1 MLAHCGCGPLHK
13 VIYALVFNSRH
24 LTLIAAKGW
33 VCSLMHS
40 IHSSLIPRLP
50 QGLGMRLPIFN
61 PSPKHIPLP
70 TALAPISH
78 AQIQPGLGL
87 SESWYSWI
95 ISLSSLGEFTGAIT
109 YGVLLRFFLTKH
121 LMLVNLSVAAIGG
134 LFYGIGKFG
143 WMLLIGK

>member
-1 MLAHCGCGPLHK
+1 MEPTEPPLDPP
-13 VIYALVFNSRH
+13 L
-24 LTLIAAKGW
+24 
-33 VCSLMHS
+33 
-40 IHSSLIPRLP
+40 
-50 QGLGMRLPIFN
+50 
-61 PSPKHIPLP
+61 KHIPLP

-87 SESWYSWI
+87 SETWYSWI

-121 LMLVNLSVAAIGG
+121 LMLVNLSVAATGG

-143 WMLLIGK
+143 WMLLIGKYGHKEGEQRYQCIHEIADAWEWA

>member
-1 MLAHCGCGPLHK
+1 LLLKAEYGS
-13 VIYALVFNSRH
+13 LV
-24 LTLIAAKGW
+24 
-33 VCSLMHS
+33 HS
-40 IHSSLIPRLP
+40 IDSSLVPKLP
-50 QGLGMRLPIFN
+50 HGLGMRLPIFN
-61 PSPKHIPLP
+61 PSPKHISLP

-143 WMLLIGK
+143 WMLLIGKQAKISVHTCRLLMLGNGPN